1 MLCPKCGTDIKDTHK
16 FCPKCG
22 YAVTEKDNE
31 SKTDNHIESK
41 AKTKKDKKK
50 RRTKIIACICAISI
64 LISGTIGGLIFYL
77 SLSANDSDSKYVCLD
92 AGFTDVIIKSEDD
105 AIKAAQSVAGILGIT
120 DAEKELKISNVNKVD
135 GDTYYRMQ
143 QYYNDI
149 PVYGRS
155 VVVAADALGCALSL
169 TANTEPITINYDYAK
184 YINGDSETVIYVYGS
199 KQFVCNV
206 NYVQQ
211 DGENL
216 KTFSDVKSGKLIASL
231 SMDYTA
237 LENEYI
243 SENNG
248 VFTVF
253 DESRNLKVLNSNK
266 KELLKTYD
274 FNGRK
279 VKRSFYT
286 KGNEN
291 KIRDVENDKF
301 LGYEAEFIINN
312 DISFVSSDNKA
323 KLDKNAIQLINST
336 EIAYDYYK
344 EMFGRSGFD
353 NMNSRMYIS
362 YNDKNDNGNNAY
374 AHAGSLLS
382 FGYNIDISQIDVVA
396 HEYTHSVELTI
407 SNMTYEGESG
417 AIMEAYSDI
426 FGELI
431 QAKAAQS
438 EPDWIMYPAMVNRN
452 MCDPYKSREP
462 LPDTYKGKYWQTTE
476 NKKDKNGKSTND
488 CGHVHGNSTVISH
501 AAYLMWNGIDGNESM
516 KIDSDTL
523 AKLWYRALFLLQSDA
538 TFSQCRNAVELSAR
552 IMVKNKQLTAEQY
565 ESVTKAFD
573 AVGIDTAPYTYA
585 KTVKND
591 FDLSVLSH
599 EETENVNFNLTIY
612 KMPVIKAGPNIKNTG
627 MPKKVMEKTSL
638 SGKQHLHLEDGTY
651 ILELRDIADDQN
663 QTQTITAK
671 IVVNGKN
678 KKAVDEVKIY
688 TDFTDIITVVL
699 NDEESM
705 YYRYIQENLEVLD
718 LDLFPDS
725 GGNNKGV
732 FSALIRDFDNDGNKE
747 LITFSITYNAA
758 SQEYLVMHLY
768 KIIQGAVT
776 LCDTSDEMFASG
788 AGNFQND
795 FCGTLEE
802 NCIKLQYSVGSY
814 GYSSFGEQY
823 RTYAIAENQFVL
835 KEDFKLY
842 EAYRYDDYK
851 YEEMVSGKQYS
862 SNEDFIKAVETAG
875 FDVSLHHHVSYE
887 NSGFN
892 PETDDY
898 KTYEGFRGNHI
909 FALYNSRDMNGD
921 YGFIYDNTNL
931 RQYID
936 VSNSSTNKNEQE
948 NHNLNLK
955 ATESDFSQLEK
966 LLENVGMIEEYNSN
980 DSNAYINVM
989 RMMLMFFGNSS
1000 CYYYFYEDMPEQ
1012 FYNSDETDP
1021 LRSFTDRYAYAR
1033 LPANKVDW
1041 VVKNIFNVTPQRS
1054 STSIDLGGYKFYYY
1068 EDYYYWS
1075 YGDAGF
1081 LGYDAKIKNISS
1093 DSENSYTIV
1102 VDFYCGE
1109 SFDCSYKIY
1118 CNLKNI
1124 NRKRQWT
1131 FTGFEKLQ

>member
-1 MLCPKCGTDIKDTHK
+1 MRCPECGTEIKDTHK

-22 YAVTEKDNE
+22 YAVNKKDNE
-31 SKTDNHIESK
+31 NKAENIVESK
-41 AKTKKDKKK
+41 AKIKTKKDKKK
-50 RRTKIIACICAISI
+50 RRTKIIACICAVSI
-64 LISGTIGGLIFYL
+64 LISGTIGGLIFYF
-77 SLSANDSDSKYVCLD
+77 SLSTNDFDNKYICLD

-155 VVVAADALGCALSL
+155 VVVAADA
-169 TANTEPITINYDYAK
+169 
-184 YINGDSETVIYVYGS
+184 
-199 KQFVCNV
+199 
-206 NYVQQ
+206 
-211 DGENL
+211 DGN
-216 KTFSDVKSGKLIASL
+216 A
-231 SMDYTA
+231 TA
-237 LENEYI
+237 LTSNTVPAAIDSNLDFSQPDFSKKI
-243 SENNG
+243 SKY
-248 VFTVF
+248 VH
-253 DESRNLKVLNSNK
+253 
-266 KELLKTYD
+266 KEM
-274 FNGRK
+274 
-279 VKRSFYT
+279 
-286 KGNEN
+286 
-291 KIRDVENDKF
+291 
-301 LGYEAEFIINN
+301 
-312 DISFVSSDNKA
+312 
-323 KLDKNAIQLINST
+323 DKNAEILYT
-336 EIAYDYYK
+336 EEENESNRVIYTYGNKPVLAYNLTILTDFGAYGILVDAKTGKVLFCYDELKFAQKTFTLNGQNGTQTFIA
-344 EMFGRSGFD
+344 EAE
-353 NMNSRMYIS
+353 
-362 YNDKNDNGNNAY
+362 DNGNNKMIYESKSGTVITVSTPKSKHKYDWYYDGNADLVEWENDKKVNKSAVDIMTNVTNIY
-374 AHAGSLLS
+374 NYYLDTFSRDSLDGNKLPLKVYVNISGYRSYDNEDINMKNNAFYWLSPNGSVITSTLRFDENGS
-382 FGYNIDISQIDVVA
+382 SISEYSYNLDVMA
-396 HEYTHSVELTI
+396 HEYTHGVIRYTNQLEDTP
-407 SNMTYEGESG
+407 NNPNPG
-417 AIMEAYSDI
+417 AINEGIADI
-426 FGELI
+426 FGVLAEQKIMNWDSPDWQMADDIRNL
-431 QAKAAQS
+431 QDPAAQN
-438 EPDWIMYPAMVNRN
+438 YPIKVQ
-452 MCDPYKSREP
+452 D
-462 LPDTYKGKYWQTTE
+462 E
-476 NKKDKNGKSTND
+476 NNSGADY
-488 CGHVHGNSTVISH
+488 CHGYSTVISH

-627 MPKKVMEKTSL
+627 MPKKVMKKTSL

-663 QTQTITAK
+663 QTQPITAK

-718 LDLFPDS
+718 LDLFPDG

-842 EAYRYDDYK
+842 EAYRYDDYE

-936 VSNSSTNKNEQE
+936 VS
-948 NHNLNLK
+948 
-955 ATESDFSQLEK
+955 
-966 LLENVGMIEEYNSN
+966 
-980 DSNAYINVM
+980 
-989 RMMLMFFGNSS
+989 
-1000 CYYYFYEDMPEQ
+1000 
-1012 FYNSDETDP
+1012 
-1021 LRSFTDRYAYAR
+1021 
-1033 LPANKVDW
+1033 
-1041 VVKNIFNVTPQRS
+1041 
-1054 STSIDLGGYKFYYY
+1054 
-1068 EDYYYWS
+1068 
-1075 YGDAGF
+1075 
-1081 LGYDAKIKNISS
+1081 
-1093 DSENSYTIV
+1093 
-1102 VDFYCGE
+1102 
-1109 SFDCSYKIY
+1109 
-1118 CNLKNI
+1118 
-1124 NRKRQWT
+1124 
-1131 FTGFEKLQ
+1131 